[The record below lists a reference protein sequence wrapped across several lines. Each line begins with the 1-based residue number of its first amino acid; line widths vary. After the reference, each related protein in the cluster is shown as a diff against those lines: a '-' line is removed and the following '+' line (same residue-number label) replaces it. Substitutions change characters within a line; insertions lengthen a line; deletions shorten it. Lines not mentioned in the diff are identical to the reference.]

1 LNEGPHTDSERLA
14 RYLSGEA
21 DAAERMAVEQWA
33 ASDPANAHELEVLRQ
48 VWGSAEGDVAPEVD
62 VDAAW
67 KMVSARIAEA
77 EGRRRVIPLGGRNT
91 ALRWLAAAAVV
102 TGLFVGVRF
111 LFSNRPQD
119 LMANTQHLRSTL
131 ADSSVVTL
139 SPGSRLSARM
149 SGERHIALNGEAYFD
164 VERDTKRPFVVETD
178 GVTVTVLGTAF
189 EVSAF
194 DTASS
199 VLIRVRHGK
208 VRVLAG
214 TDSVVLVAGGYAR
227 YNKAAHL
234 LERLAAPPAEVW
246 GDRIIQ
252 FQDAPMPEVLEQ
264 LQRLFS
270 VKVRLGNDGLA
281 KCQLT
286 ATFEDEPIDYIL
298 RVIADTY
305 TLKLTEETPGSY
317 VLDGTGC

>member
-1 LNEGPHTDSERLA
+1 MNEGPHTDSERLA

-21 DAAERMAVEQWA
+21 DAAERLGVEQWA
-33 ASDPANAHELEVLRQ
+33 ASDPANARELEFLRT
-48 VWGSAEGDVAPEVD
+48 VWRTAEGVAAPVVD

-67 KMVSARIAEA
+67 NKASARIAEA
-77 EGRRRVIPLGGRNT
+77 EGRGRVIHLGGRT
-91 ALRWLAAAAVV
+91 KALRWLAAAAVV

-111 LFSNRPQD
+111 LMDDQHQD
-119 LMANTQHLRSTL
+119 LMASTEHLRSTL

-149 SGERHIALNGEAYFD
+149 SGERHIDLDGEAYFD
-164 VERDTKRPFVVETD
+164 VKRDTKRPFVVETD
-178 GVTVTVLGTAF
+178 DVTVTVLGTAF

-199 VLIRVRHGK
+199 VLVRVRHGK

-214 TDSVVLVAGGYAR
+214 SDSVVLVAGGYAR
-227 YNKAAHL
+227 YNKAAHI

-252 FQDAPMPEVLEQ
+252 FQDAPMPEVIEQ
-264 LQRLFS
+264 LQRLFP
-270 VKVRLGNDGLA
+270 VKVRLGNEGLA
-281 KCQLT
+281 KCQLS

-305 TLKLTEETPGSY
+305 ELTLTEETPGSY
-317 VLDGTGC
+317 VLDGAGC

>member
-1 LNEGPHTDSERLA
+1 MNEGPHTDSERLV

-21 DAAERMAVEQWA
+21 DAAERLAVELWA
-33 ASDPANAHELEVLRQ
+33 TSDPANAHELEVLRSI
-48 VWGSAEGDVAPEVD
+48 WGSAQGVSAPEVD

-67 KMVSARIAEA
+67 NKVSARIDAA
-77 EGRRRVIPLGGRNT
+77 EGRGRVIPLGTRSQ

-111 LFSNRPQD
+111 LLTNQPQD
-119 LMANTQHLRSTL
+119 LMASTQHLRSTL
-131 ADSSVVTL
+131 SDSSVVTL

-149 SGERHIALNGEAYFD
+149 SGGRHIALNGEAYFD
-164 VERDTKRPFVVETD
+164 VKRDTKRPFVVETD

-194 DTASS
+194 DTAGS
-199 VLIRVRHGK
+199 VLVRVRHGK

-214 TDSVVLVAGGYAR
+214 ADSVVLVAGGYAR
-227 YNKAAHL
+227 YNKAAHM

-252 FQDAPMPEVLEQ
+252 FQDAPMPEVVEQ
-264 LQRLFS
+264 LQKLFS
-270 VKVRLGNDGLA
+270 VKITLANYGLA

-305 TLKLTEETPGSY
+305 TLKLIEETPGAY
-317 VLDGTGC
+317 VLDGAGC